1 MPAHGQSQTVLTDA
15 RGTAGLIVL
24 GGLPGTG
31 KSTVANALA
40 RKIGAM
46 HLRIDTIEQAMRDAG
61 QTVAGPEGYL
71 VARDVARE
79 NLRLGLSVIVDAVN
93 PIAYTRELW
102 PDVAAAT
109 AARLVEIELV
119 CSDMGEHRRRVET
132 RTVDV
137 DGLRLPTWQDV
148 LDREYEPWGTATTF
162 DTGYCTVDHC
172 VAAID
177 ARLPR
182 TD

>member
-1 MPAHGQSQTVLTDA
+1 MPGRRTSVA
-15 RGTAGLIVL
+15 LIVL

-40 RKIGAM
+40 ERLGTL

-79 NLRLGLSVIVDAVN
+79 NLRLGLPVIVDAVN

-102 PDVAAAT
+102 REIAAAT
-109 AARLVEIELV
+109 GARLVEIELV
-119 CSDMGEHRRRVET
+119 CGDSAEHRCRIES
-132 RTVDV
+132 RTADI
-137 DGLRLPTWQDV
+137 DGFRLPTWQDV
-148 LDREYEPWGTATTF
+148 LDREYEPWRTAEVVDTAGTSVEEALAEVVRR
-162 DTGYCTVDHC
+162 G
-172 VAAID
+172 
-177 ARLPR
+177 RL
-182 TD
+182 D

>member
-1 MPAHGQSQTVLTDA
+1 MRTG
-15 RGTAGLIVL
+15 GTATALIVL

-31 KSTVANALA
+31 KSTVASALA
-40 RKIGAM
+40 KEVGAV

-79 NLRLGLSVIVDAVN
+79 NLGLGVSVIVDSVN

-102 PDVAAAT
+102 RMIAEAT

-119 CSDMGEHRRRVET
+119 CSDADEHRRRVET
-132 RTVDV
+132 RSVDIEK
-137 DGLRLPTWQDV
+137 LTLPTWQEV
-148 LDREYEPWGTATTF
+148 LDREYEPWRTATTL
-162 DTGYCTVDHC
+162 DTTHRTVDQC
-172 VAAID
+172 VAAIR
-177 ARLPR
+177 ARL
-182 TD
+182 TGSD